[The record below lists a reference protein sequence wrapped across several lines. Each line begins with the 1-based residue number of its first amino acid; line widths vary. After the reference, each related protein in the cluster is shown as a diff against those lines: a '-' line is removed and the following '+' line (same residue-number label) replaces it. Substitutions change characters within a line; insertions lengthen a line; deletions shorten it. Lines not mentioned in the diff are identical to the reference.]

1 MIRVDLWRAYTGM
14 TRTLRDFKEMI
25 AKIDELEDI
34 VRRRVDEEMFTDSE
48 WQNIKDDKAG
58 L

>member
-1 MIRVDLWRAYTGM
+1 M